1 MGARV
6 LHGHA
11 NEAETPTAA
20 ARVVFSVEVALDLK
34 VTAIGARVLDG
45 LDRLLA
51 REAQPGTAPTRPL
64 AVDARH
70 FGTFAVFAR
79 MQRAACAPCWRLVL
93 GLGSERWQ
101 R

>member
-1 MGARV
+1 M

-20 ARVVFSVEVALDLK
+20 ARVVVSVEVALDLRA
-34 VTAIGARVLDG
+34 TAVGARVLDG

-51 REAQPGTAPTRPL
+51 REAQPDAAPTRPL
-64 AVDARH
+64 AIDARH
-70 FGTFAVFAR
+70 LGTFAVFAR
-79 MQRAACAPCWRLVL
+79 MQRAACAPCRRLLL